1 VLGISNVR
9 TRDFCEIVIGYVLI
23 LLAVWTPN
31 PVARVLFWLAFAWF
45 ASSTLVAR
53 PGFRPLGLV
62 LSWNRSDLWSFLFLF
77 LSAVALAGVGV
88 LIAVRMHT
96 LHGLYGTSPVPSH
109 IWGYVV
115 WAFMQQFI
123 LQGYFLV
130 RLLRIVPN
138 KTTAILLAAAMFS
151 LAHLPNPL
159 LTVATLLWGT
169 AACALFLRYRNLYL
183 LGAVHAVL
191 GLCIA
196 FTIPN
201 AIHHHMR
208 VGLGYL
214 RYHHAPATQPVNP
227 LKTQRAS
234 GV

>member
-1 VLGISNVR
+1 MQ
-9 TRDFCEIVIGYVLI
+9 TRDVCEVVIGYVLI

-31 PVARVLFWLAFAWF
+31 PATRVLFWMAFAWF
-45 ASSTLVAR
+45 GISTLVAR
-53 PGFRPLGLV
+53 PGFRRIGLV
-62 LSWNRSDLWSFLFLF
+62 LSWERSGMRSFLLLF
-77 LSAVALAGVGV
+77 LSAVALAGMGV
-88 LIAVRMHT
+88 LIAIRMHT
-96 LHGLYGTSPVPSH
+96 LHGLYGTSRGPLH

-123 LQGYFLV
+123 LQGYFLL
-130 RLLRIVPN
+130 RLMRVVPN

-151 LAHLPNPL
+151 SAHLPNPL
-159 LTVATLLWGT
+159 LTIATLLWGV

-183 LGAVHAVL
+183 LGAVHAVF

-214 RYHHAPATQPVNP
+214 RYHHAPVTQPVNP
-227 LKTQRAS
+227 PKTQKS
-234 GV
+234 